1 MVRSNSHEM
10 GEYVRLEAVDE
21 FQFRGFGN
29 NLITPYVS
37 INNAITQKIEPTVDI
52 RDFVMSF
59 SPSAI

>member
-1 MVRSNSHEM
+1 M
-10 GEYVRLEAVDE
+10 GDYVRLEAVDE

-37 INNAITQKIEPTVDI
+37 TNNAITQKIEPTVDI